1 MMENNNEKNEL
12 QIFNNEQFGQIRI
25 MTIDGD
31 DHFNLYDIG
40 MGLGYTTKA
49 KGKLYLRKEEI
60 SNLCERLDIKG
71 FSLSENFINI
81 DKSIDFDNTYVTE
94 DAFYDLC
101 LESDA
106 KNARSFRKW
115 VTLEVLPS
123 LRKRGVYIME
133 NAKEEVIDNEK
144 LFGKRRVKN
153 TFAKADPHEIEKLY
167 DDCINYINDQYS
179 TKDKIK
185 ICQSIFNGLSDL
197 SLKLSQDAVKN
208 MGKCYDIS
216 LLQNRVIYDK
226 AKYQNKRNGGIKSS
240 KTKEIDKQGRL
251 ISEQDEIIREQQN
264 KLDFLD
270 PDIEEFTVVSRH
282 GFSVNYM
289 TKTIIDDNGKM
300 KTVTSDEY
308 RRWQNNFPNEV
319 ISHEEHIDWNSKIYI
334 WLRFD
339 AIESMDCDNMCKSII
354 DQIARFYNANDNNV
368 QIREATI
375 NKVVKSYGE
384 GQIYYIIRNVE

>member
-1 MMENNNEKNEL
+1 MENNLINNNNKNEL
-12 QIFNNEQFGQIRI
+12 QVFTSEQFGQIRI
-25 MTIDGD
+25 LTIDGE

-40 MGLGYTTKA
+40 MGLGHTSES
-49 KGKLYLRKEEI
+49 KGKLYLYKSRVVQ
-60 SNLCERLDIKG
+60 NCESLGIKG
-71 FSLSENFINI
+71 FDTASNLLEITK
-81 DKSIDFDNTYVTE
+81 DIDFENTYITE

-101 LESDA
+101 LESKA
-106 KNARSFRKW
+106 KNARLFRKW
-115 VTLEVLPS
+115 ITLDVLPS

-133 NAKEEVIDNEK
+133 NAKDEVIDNEK
-144 LFGKRRVKN
+144 LFGKNRVKK
-153 TFAKADPHEIEKLY
+153 TFAKAEVHDVEKLY

-185 ICQSIFNGLSDL
+185 ICQSIFNGLSEL

-270 PDIEEFTVVSRH
+270 PDIDEFTVVSRH
-282 GFSVNYM
+282 GF
-289 TKTIIDDNGKM
+289 
-300 KTVTSDEY
+300 
-308 RRWQNNFPNEV
+308 
-319 ISHEEHIDWNSKIYI
+319 
-334 WLRFD
+334 L
-339 AIESMDCDNMCKSII
+339 
-354 DQIARFYNANDNNV
+354 
-368 QIREATI
+368 
-375 NKVVKSYGE
+375 
-384 GQIYYIIRNVE
+384 

>member
-179 TKDKIK
+179 TKDKITML
-185 ICQSIFNGLSDL
+185 QSIYNGLSESNL
-197 SLKLSQDAVKN
+197 RLSQDAVRN
-208 MGKCYDIS
+208 VGKCYDVS
-216 LLQNRVIYDK
+216 LLQHRVLQDK

-240 KTKEIDKQGRL
+240 KTK
-251 ISEQDEIIREQQN
+251 
-264 KLDFLD
+264 
-270 PDIEEFTVVSRH
+270 
-282 GFSVNYM
+282 
-289 TKTIIDDNGKM
+289 
-300 KTVTSDEY
+300 
-308 RRWQNNFPNEV
+308 
-319 ISHEEHIDWNSKIYI
+319 
-334 WLRFD
+334 
-339 AIESMDCDNMCKSII
+339 
-354 DQIARFYNANDNNV
+354 
-368 QIREATI
+368 TI
-375 NKVVKSYGE
+375 NKLNPPLEDYMVFDIHPMSENYMYQAVNSFQTGE
-384 GQIYYIIRNVE
+384 AIMVRTSTYKNWLDRFPVEQAINKDELDIDWTKPIKMFIKVDCLAKFDSSNFIKATNDMILNRIYLEDDSIAKDTIISTNKIVDDYSKGKIYVYIQNL

>member
-384 GQIYYIIRNVE
+384 GQIYYIIRSVE

>member
-1 MMENNNEKNEL
+1 MGKNNEKNEL
-12 QIFNNEQFGQIRI
+12 QLFTSEQFGQIRI
-25 MTIDGD
+25 MTIDGE

-40 MGLGYTTKA
+40 MGLGHTK
-49 KGKLYLRKEEI
+49 KNSTGKEYLRKDRIEDA
-60 SNLCERLDIKG
+60 CAKLDITGVSVMDTKYV
-71 FSLSENFINI
+71 ITK
-81 DKSIDFDNTYVTE
+81 DIDFDNTYVSE

-101 LESDA
+101 LDSEA
-106 KNARSFRKW
+106 KNARLFRKW
-115 VTLEVLPS
+115 ITLDILPS

-153 TFAKADPHEIEKLY
+153 TFANADAYEVEKLY
-167 DDCINYINDQYS
+167 EDCINYIN
-179 TKDKIK
+179 TML
-185 ICQSIFNGLSDL
+185 QSIYNGLTEL

-240 KTKEIDKQGRL
+240 KTKEIEKRGKL
-251 ISEQDEIIREQQN
+251 IFEQDEIIREQQN

-270 PDIEEFTVVSRH
+270 PDIEDFTIIPRH

-289 TKTIIDDNGKM
+289 TKTIIDYNGKM

-308 RRWQNNFPNEV
+308 KRWQNNFPNHVVSNEG
-319 ISHEEHIDWNSKIYI
+319 HIDWDKKIYI

-354 DQIARFYNANDNNV
+354 DQIARQYNANDGNV

-384 GQIYYIIRNVE
+384 GRIYYIIRNVE